1 MKLQFQM
8 SENFKQY
15 SLCYDLLY
23 SEKNYKGEVDY
34 VIKKRHSFKNEI
46 KTILNLGS
54 GTGKHDEYFLKS
66 GYETFG
72 IELSREMV
80 DIAQAKGLFC
90 QVGDMSN
97 FNLNRKFD
105 CAVSL
110 FHVVS
115 YLNTNEQII
124 NMFKCVYDHLEDNGI
139 FLFDVWFTPAVYSQK
154 PEKRVKQIEN
164 DSLRINRIATP
175 EIDYENNIVQVEY
188 QIDAFD
194 KKYCKSFSFFET
206 HKMRHFSV
214 SEMKMLAEL
223 GGLTLID
230 TEEFLT
236 KNKLSDKTWGV
247 CFTFIKNGK

>member
-1 MKLQFQM
+1 MT
-8 SENFKQY
+8 ENFKQY
-15 SLCYDLLY
+15 SQCYDLLY
-23 SEKNYKGEVDY
+23 SEKDYQSEVFY
-34 VIKKRHSFKNEI
+34 VINKLHSFKNEI

-66 GYETFG
+66 GYDTIG
-72 IELSREMV
+72 IELSDEMSE
-80 DIAQAKGLFC
+80 IANSRGFLS

-105 CAVSL
+105 CVVSL

-124 NMFKCVYDHLEDNGI
+124 NMFKCVYNHLEDNGI

-154 PEKRVKQIEN
+154 PEKRMKHIEN

-188 QIDAFD
+188 KIDAFD
-194 KKYCKSFSFFET
+194 KKHFKSFSFSET
-206 HKMRHFSV
+206 HKMRHFGV
-214 SEMKMLAEL
+214 SEINMLAQL
-223 GGLTLID
+223 GGLSLID
-230 TEEFLT
+230 SEEFLT
-236 KNKLSDKTWGV
+236 KNLLSDKTWGA